1 MGQRRKCPR
10 QSLFDFADD
19 RCFIMSL
26 FGRYRRVTGSN
37 RPLFVTLM
45 EQLGES
51 FSQSSSVPS
60 SSTSVPSSDK
70 NIILNKHFTL
80 NRHVI
85 LNKYVIFKKQG
96 TTFKTFLTTKGSFRI
111 LFCGFFP
118 LGVSPPPPPP
128 QPHICGK
135 DMVPKNCGIVGTES
149 RKNTCFLWIFYSAEL
164 GGTNGKLKL
173 ELYKPFLG
181 MFEVS
186 KWSRNFDCVTQ
197 IAIFM
202 VRN

>member
-70 NIILNKHFTL
+70 NIILNKHITL

-96 TTFKTFLTTKGSFRI
+96 TTFKTFAIATKGSFRT
-111 LFCGFFP
+111 LFCRFFP
-118 LGVSPPPPPP
+118 LGVSPPPPSPTFAEKTWF
-128 QPHICGK
+128 QKI
-135 DMVPKNCGIVGTES
+135 
-149 RKNTCFLWIFYSAEL
+149 AEL
-164 GGTNGKLKL
+164 GVPKVTKIPVFCGFFCGLAGYPPSPFEEFFLELFLVKL
-173 ELYKPFLG
+173 EGTPHPNPPVYGSNPQH
-181 MFEVS
+181 
-186 KWSRNFDCVTQ
+186 T
-197 IAIFM
+197 
-202 VRN
+202 

>member
-1 MGQRRKCPR
+1 MGQRRKFPR

-70 NIILNKHFTL
+70 NIILNKHITL

-96 TTFKTFLTTKGSFRI
+96 TTFKTFAIATKGSFRT

-118 LGVSPPPPPP
+118 LGVSLPPPSPTFAEKTWF
-128 QPHICGK
+128 QKI
-135 DMVPKNCGIVGTES
+135 
-149 RKNTCFLWIFYSAEL
+149 AEL
-164 GGTNGKLKL
+164 GVPK
-173 ELYKPFLG
+173 
-181 MFEVS
+181 
-186 KWSRNFDCVTQ
+186 VTK
-197 IAIFM
+197 IPVFCGFFCGLAGYPPSLLRIFFW
-202 VRN
+202 NYFW

>member
-70 NIILNKHFTL
+70 NIILNKHITL

-96 TTFKTFLTTKGSFRI
+96 TTFKTFAIATKGSFRT

-118 LGVSPPPPPP
+118 LGVSPPPPAPHLRKRHGSKKLRNWGYRKSQKYLSFVDFFADLQGTPLPP
-128 QPHICGK
+128 
-135 DMVPKNCGIVGTES
+135 
-149 RKNTCFLWIFYSAEL
+149 L
-164 GGTNGKLKL
+164 
-173 ELYKPFLG
+173 
-181 MFEVS
+181 
-186 KWSRNFDCVTQ
+186 RNF
-197 IAIFM
+197 FW
-202 VRN
+202 NYFW

>member
-60 SSTSVPSSDK
+60 SSASVPSSDK
-70 NIILNKHFTL
+70 NIILNKHITL

-96 TTFKTFLTTKGSFRI
+96 TTFKTFVIATKGSFRI
-111 LFCGFFP
+111 LFCPTFAEKIWFQKIAE
-118 LGVSPPPPPP
+118 LGV
-128 QPHICGK
+128 
-135 DMVPKNCGIVGTES
+135 PKVAI
-149 RKNTCFLWIFYSAEL
+149 NTCFLWIFL
-164 GGTNGKLKL
+164 RTCGVPPCPL
-173 ELYKPFLG
+173 
-181 MFEVS
+181 
-186 KWSRNFDCVTQ
+186 
-197 IAIFM
+197 
-202 VRN
+202 

>member
-70 NIILNKHFTL
+70 NIILNKHITL

-96 TTFKTFLTTKGSFRI
+96 TTFKTFAIATKGSFRT

-118 LGVSPPPPPP
+118 LGGYPPPFTECLPLEKIKKMLQEINLQILGVPPPPVRKIP
-128 QPHICGK
+128 Q
-135 DMVPKNCGIVGTES
+135 
-149 RKNTCFLWIFYSAEL
+149 IF
-164 GGTNGKLKL
+164 
-173 ELYKPFLG
+173 
-181 MFEVS
+181 
-186 KWSRNFDCVTQ
+186 
-197 IAIFM
+197 
-202 VRN
+202 